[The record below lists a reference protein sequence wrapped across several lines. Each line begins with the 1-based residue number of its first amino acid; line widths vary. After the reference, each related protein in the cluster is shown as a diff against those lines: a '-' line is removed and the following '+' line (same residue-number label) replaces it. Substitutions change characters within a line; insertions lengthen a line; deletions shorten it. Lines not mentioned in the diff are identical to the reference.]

1 MFSALTE
8 PDYRR
13 FWIAQFISNIGGW
26 MQTVA
31 QGWLVLRLT
40 GSPFLLGFVGFV
52 NSLPVLFLML
62 PSGVLADRYDR
73 RHLLRAAQATQA
85 LCALFLATSVFLE
98 RITVWQ
104 IAGVAFISGAAT
116 AVSSPTY
123 QAMVL
128 DLLSDR
134 AHLANAIAMN
144 SFQFNL
150 SRVVGPLVAGVLLS
164 TTSPFTCFLANAGS
178 FIPLLWVLTTLT
190 PRQLIPGSDGGSV
203 WSRLREGLLFVRRQR
218 LILLL
223 ILTVAAASLFGYPYV
238 TLMPALASLF
248 FGSGASGLALLMGA
262 LGAGALCGALVLAAR
277 HATEPTRG
285 IPLIVA
291 SLLVFGASLGSVY
304 FLRSVILVGVA
315 LFIAGLTMVSCIG
328 SVNTLLQHL
337 IPDAM
342 RGRVLSMYTFSF
354 FGTLPIGN
362 LVAGAVAERWGI
374 RMAFLV
380 MSGGLL
386 VAGLLAGWRLRRE
399 LL

>member
-1 MFSALTE
+1 
-8 PDYRR
+8 
-13 FWIAQFISNIGGW
+13 
-26 MQTVA
+26 
-31 QGWLVLRLT
+31 
-40 GSPFLLGFVGFV
+40 
-52 NSLPVLFLML
+52 
-62 PSGVLADRYDR
+62 
-73 RHLLRAAQATQA
+73 
-85 LCALFLATSVFLE
+85 
-98 RITVWQ
+98 
-104 IAGVAFISGAAT
+104 
-116 AVSSPTY
+116 
-123 QAMVL
+123 
-128 DLLSDR
+128 
-134 AHLANAIAMN
+134 
-144 SFQFNL
+144 
-150 SRVVGPLVAGVLLS
+150 
-164 TTSPFTCFLANAGS
+164 
-178 FIPLLWVLTTLT
+178 
-190 PRQLIPGSDGGSV
+190 
-203 WSRLREGLLFVRRQR
+203 
-218 LILLL
+218 L